1 MSHLPRRIVAA
12 ANIFA
17 TGPHKGLVVVGVR
30 HFDELMIKQYEA
42 LGYVP
47 GNPPDVHQG
56 FVDNDYKWLNRNEA
70 WIVALGAN
78 QIHMAAGTTKGCLHS
93 EDLY

>member
-12 ANIFA
+12 ANIMID
-17 TGPHKGLVVVGVR
+17 GPHKDLVVVGVR
-30 HFDELMIKQYEA
+30 HFDELMVAQYKA
-42 LGYVP
+42 LGY
-47 GNPPDVHQG
+47 GPDNRPNCHQG

-70 WIVALGAN
+70 WLVAQEAS
-78 QIHMAAGTTKGCLHS
+78 QIHFAAGTTKGCLHS